1 MARKYPESSHRS
13 VWKMRK
19 HRPTWKSTNVDL
31 ETSKRI
37 ARYWSRGFSVESKKG
52 SSVRTIQTQLEQEG
66 IYLDAD
72 TIRAVIAELMVCPPS
87 LVDELDSVT
96 RECLV
101 ALRPDLEKDE
111 SGTSLMLE
119 TATAGATVEV
129 VVDPDVLGAA
139 EKTLCDMGER
149 GLGINL
155 EGWVD
160 MPQGSKIIVTVPLGF
175 LEERRAKFK
184 GLPSSA
190 VLPKDLDLQ
199 LAAVSYLFELR
210 NQEVQK
216 RAGRTES
223 SLGVKA
229 LVKAARELRKKLR
242 E

>member
-1 MARKYPESSHRS
+1 
-13 VWKMRK
+13 MRK
-19 HRPTWKSTNVDL
+19 HRPTWKSTNIDL
-31 ETSKRI
+31 ETLKRI
-37 ARYWSRGFSVESKKG
+37 AWYWSRGFNVESKKG
-52 SSVRTIQTQLEQEG
+52 SPVRTIQTQLEQEG

-72 TIRAVIAELMVCPPS
+72 TIRAAIAELMVCPPS

-111 SGTSLMLE
+111 SGTSLVLE

-139 EKTLCDMGER
+139 EKTLCDMGKR

-155 EGWVD
+155 EGWAD
-160 MPQGSKIIVTVPLGF
+160 MPQGSKIIVAVPLRF

-190 VLPKDLDLQ
+190 VLPKDFDLQ
-199 LAAVSYLFELR
+199 LAAVSYLFKLR
-210 NQEVQK
+210 DQEARK
-216 RAGRTES
+216 RAGHTES
-223 SLGVKA
+223 SLGIKA
-229 LVKAARELRKKLR
+229 LVKAARELRKKLC